1 MAFGLNWFGR
11 KKQHQPQRQEIA
23 DSFAHNNP
31 NYNAFNNIDANIA
44 QIINSHS
51 IITHQIEQQNSRY
64 ANPSWQLFTNHELAA
79 MPLATSKVDRL
90 N

>member
-1 MAFGLNWFGR
+1 MAFGFNWFSR
-11 KKQHQPQRQEIA
+11 KKPQATVQQST
-23 DSFAHNNP
+23 DSFARNNP
-31 NYNAFNNIDANIA
+31 NYTTFSNIDADIA

-51 IITHQIEQQNSRY
+51 IITRQIEQENSRY

-79 MPLATSKVDRL
+79 MPMATSKVDRL

>member
-1 MAFGLNWFGR
+1 MAFGFNWFGR
-11 KKQHQPQRQEIA
+11 KKQQEPKRQEVT
-23 DSFAHNNP
+23 DTFALNNP
-31 NYNAFNNIDANIA
+31 NYTSFHNIDADIA
-44 QIINSHS
+44 NIINSHS
-51 IITHQIEQQNSRY
+51 IITRQIEQQNSRY